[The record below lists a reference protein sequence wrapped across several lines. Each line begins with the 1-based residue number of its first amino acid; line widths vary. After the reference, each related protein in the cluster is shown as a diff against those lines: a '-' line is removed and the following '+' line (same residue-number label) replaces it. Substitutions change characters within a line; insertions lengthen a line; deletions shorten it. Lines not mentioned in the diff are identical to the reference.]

1 MQRILF
7 YTFQELPLFYGI
19 SLISSPSY
27 TKDDGGL
34 RADQKWNTTIG
45 VLTKIHCWTRTDI
58 CLLCGILPCDF
69 WQLSL
74 ACVCA
79 KNERSVITRFVIH
92 ILPSS
97 NPNGTDTQKIE
108 DRKAFIVIVFIQ
120 RNFECFSC
128 WCDEGQHITQQQHIT

>member
-1 MQRILF
+1 MADHLNRLQRILF

-97 NPNGTDTQKIE
+97 NPNGTDTWQQSEILYSI
-108 DRKAFIVIVFIQ
+108 RF
-120 RNFECFSC
+120 C
-128 WCDEGQHITQQQHIT
+128 WRQAILM